1 LKVPRFIS
9 AKLASSLSQ
18 IGREGLNQKY
28 PNEFEAYLIAFELT
42 DSIGT
47 TEEYFV
53 FPVMPSQIQ
62 KTENNRTTIKKSSA
76 GTTVLYSS
84 SFTPNDISLKG
95 NFGRGFKLLTKY
107 DADSTAFGIGL
118 NFGKLSA
125 KTPTFDATVKTGYGA
140 TKILQRICTESS
152 KLDWRGNP
160 KRLYFYNLALSE
172 QYLCVVPSGGLS
184 LSQTYES
191 NMIWNYSLNL
201 SILANLEDL
210 KSESE
215 IKSSSSTL
223 LKSSAIQKGITGLV
237 RDVSMFTQ
245 GGTNKILAAV

>member
-1 LKVPRFIS
+1 MRIPRFIS
-9 AKLASSLSQ
+9 AKLESNLSQ

-42 DSIGT
+42 DSLGT

-62 KTENNRTTIKKSSA
+62 KTENNRTSIKKSSA

-84 SFTPNDISLKG
+84 SFTPNDLSIKG

-107 DADSTAFGIGL
+107 DRDAAAFGIGL
-118 NFGKLSA
+118 NFSKLSA

-140 TKILQRICTESS
+140 TKILQRICNESS

-172 QYLCVVPSGGLS
+172 QYLCVVPSGGLT

-210 KSESE
+210 KSEAE
-215 IKSSSSTL
+215 AKQSSSTL

-237 RDVSMFTQ
+237 KDISTFTQ
-245 GGTNKILAAV
+245 SGANKVLAII